1 MCVIG
6 RSFGLRNMV
15 RLGMNVALMRD
26 LTDTMYNSKQ
36 WPAVSHFTGTSLMTE
51 YIEMYVCSSMV
62 SSDFTGQKQF
72 RFKNDNR
79 QIIAFIIAEN
89 EYHANQ
95 TLPEKFRRIMF
106 NALDYLLNK
115 QN

>member
-15 RLGMNVALMRD
+15 RLGMNVVVMRD

-36 WPAVSHFTGTSLMTE
+36 WPVVSHFTGTSLMTE
-51 YIEMYVCSSMV
+51 YIETYVCSSMV
-62 SSDFTGQKQF
+62 SCDFTGQKQF

-89 EYHANQ
+89 EYQANQ
-95 TLPEKFRRIMF
+95 TLPEF
-106 NALDYLLNK
+106 AHGLLLTRDVH
-115 QN
+115 